1 MTSKQKMPLKEEK
14 AKEEM
19 VHTSQ
24 AIQMVAKRL
33 VAHEQVCFRQ
43 FRALEEKIGEHD
55 TTFTES
61 EVESKYDSLV
71 DLIRNLNKQIVALT
85 QRCEVLEKQNNI
97 KPAKKKGTMPLA
109 EVGET
114 PSFASFSTEE

>member
-1 MTSKQKMPLKEEK
+1 MSKQKTQAPKEDT
-14 AKEEM
+14 M
-19 VHTSQ
+19 IHTSH
-24 AIQMVAKRL
+24 AIQLVAKRL
-33 VAHEQVCFRQ
+33 MAHEQLCLRQ
-43 FRALEEKIGEHD
+43 FKALEEKVGEQD

-61 EVESKYDSLV
+61 EVETKYDSLV

-97 KPAKKKGTMPLA
+97 KIPKKKGTMPLS

-114 PSFASFSTEE
+114 PPSFSTEE

>member
-1 MTSKQKMPLKEEK
+1 MSKQKTQAPKEDT
-14 AKEEM
+14 M
-19 VHTSQ
+19 IHTSH
-24 AIQMVAKRL
+24 AIQLVAKRL
-33 VAHEQVCFRQ
+33 MAYEQISSLK

-61 EVESKYDSLV
+61 EVETKYDSLV
-71 DLIRNLNKQIVALT
+71 ELIRNLNKQIVALT

-97 KPAKKKGTMPLA
+97 KPTKKKGTMPLS
-109 EVGET
+109 EVGES

>member
-1 MTSKQKMPLKEEK
+1 MSKQKTP
-14 AKEEM
+14 AKEDAM
-19 VHTSQ
+19 IHTSHAVQ
-24 AIQMVAKRL
+24 LVAKRL
-33 VAHEQVCFRQ
+33 VSHEQMCSRQ
-43 FRALEEKIGEHD
+43 FKALEEKIGEQD

-61 EVESKYDSLV
+61 EVETKYDSLV

-97 KPAKKKGTMPLA
+97 KPTKKKGTMPLA
-109 EVGET
+109 EVGES

>member
-1 MTSKQKMPLKEEK
+1 MSKQKTP
-14 AKEEM
+14 AKEDAM
-19 VHTSQ
+19 IHTSH
-24 AIQMVAKRL
+24 AIQLVAKRL
-33 VAHEQVCFRQ
+33 VAHEQMCLIQ
-43 FRALEEKIGEHD
+43 FKALEEKIGEQD

-61 EVESKYDSLV
+61 EVETKYDSLV

-97 KPAKKKGTMPLA
+97 KPTKKKGTMPLA
-109 EVGET
+109 EVGDT